1 MTETELEP
9 VEESPRAFHFEWIF
23 PILFRPQK
31 TLKEINQQTKGVW
44 IVPLLLLTVM
54 VILRAVVSGPV
65 LRSNLVTI
73 SPEDSP
79 SYEWLSDE
87 EKMQLQEAVDNQG
100 NDLSIVILPAVAGV
114 LGTWVS
120 WLIFGAI
127 LHLGLTIA
135 GTRSNTGSSLNLVA
149 WTSMP
154 FVVRE
159 LVQMIAV
166 LVTQK
171 AIAGNGL
178 SGFIA
183 VDAQGFQVFLRSLLA
198 FVDIYMIWQVVLLL
212 LSVTPEIKAQRARAW
227 SAVIIA
233 VIIFLAVLA
242 LPGFIGAQLS
252 GLSTGGGMFF

>member
-23 PILFRPQK
+23 PILFRPKK
-31 TLKEINQQTKGVW
+31 TLREINHQTKGVW

-54 VILRAVVSGPV
+54 IILRAVVSGPV

-79 SYEWLSDE
+79 NYEYLSDE
-87 EKMQLQEAVDNQG
+87 EKMQLQESQTSQG
-100 NDLSIVILPAVAGV
+100 GNLFMVVFPAITGV
-114 LGTWVS
+114 LGAWIS

-135 GTRSNTGSSLNLVA
+135 GTRSNTGSALNLVA
-149 WTSMP
+149 WTSVP
-154 FVVRE
+154 FAVRE

-183 VDAQGFQVFLRSLLA
+183 ADAQGAQVFLRSLLA

-212 LSVTPEIKAQRARAW
+212 LSATPEIKTQRARAW

-252 GLSTGGGMFF
+252 GLSTGGMFF